1 MEKQL
6 NNDPDQS
13 LVLVNLDV
21 LNTIL
26 LSFHPASKIKD
37 LDLSDYTREGLAEL
51 QELQDLIH
59 MDVIRGYDGYGRR
72 LVSSIDIN
80 LKLEMNTTG
89 PRELAGA
96 TTRTCPSGWPT
107 SRATTPPRWLSWAGS
122 SASPPR

>member
-1 MEKQL
+1 MAKQL

-37 LDLSDYTREGLAEL
+37 LDLSDYTREGLAEME
-51 QELQDLIH
+51 ELQDLIH

-72 LVSSIDIN
+72 LVSS
-80 LKLEMNTTG
+80 
-89 PRELAGA
+89 
-96 TTRTCPSGWPT
+96 S
-107 SRATTPPRWLSWAGS
+107 
-122 SASPPR
+122 

>member
-1 MEKQL
+1 M
-6 NNDPDQS
+6 
-13 LVLVNLDV
+13 DV

-26 LSFHPASKIKD
+26 LSFHPASKIKE

-80 LKLEMNTTG
+80 LKLELNTTG
-89 PRELAGA
+89 PRELVSWRGA
-96 TTRTCPSGWPT
+96 VGMP
-107 SRATTPPRWLSWAGS
+107 
-122 SASPPR
+122 

>member
-26 LSFHPASKIKD
+26 LSFHPASKIKE
-37 LDLSDYTREGLAEL
+37 LDLSDYTREGLAEME
-51 QELQDLIH
+51 ELQDLIH

-72 LVSSIDIN
+72 LVSS
-80 LKLEMNTTG
+80 
-89 PRELAGA
+89 
-96 TTRTCPSGWPT
+96 S
-107 SRATTPPRWLSWAGS
+107 
-122 SASPPR
+122 